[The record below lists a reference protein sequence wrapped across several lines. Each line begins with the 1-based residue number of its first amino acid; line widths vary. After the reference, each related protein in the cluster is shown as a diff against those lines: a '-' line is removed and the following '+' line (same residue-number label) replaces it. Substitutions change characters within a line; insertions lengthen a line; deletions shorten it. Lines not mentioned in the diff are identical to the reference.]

1 VEGFHTVPRSKCME
15 GIVDHCV
22 RSQGFSISPHRTCR
36 YQSCATFSC
45 SCRTARDGGRN
56 RVAAC
61 CNCFRYHLFLEWNPA
76 SRFRHSPSRHSSV
89 ASSESAGLDQKYHGR
104 CMRIRP
110 CRQMTRAALCVFVCV
125 PWRCDGGRCCCYLWE
140 PCGAWTAAD
149 SHLGLGCHPEGGD
162 PTRAKLWLA
171 AKPASSGEAKGCGR
185 EEIQHAGWAQGKGI
199 LAAGI
204 ANAELRHSA

>member
-1 VEGFHTVPRSKCME
+1 VS
-15 GIVDHCV
+15 
-22 RSQGFSISPHRTCR
+22 
-36 YQSCATFSC
+36 A
-45 SCRTARDGGRN
+45 ARDFQSVPIEPADTRA
-56 RVAAC
+56 VLLSAAAAGQ
-61 CNCFRYHLFLEWNPA
+61 HVMVGETESPPA
-76 SRFRHSPSRHSSV
+76 ATASATISSSNGTRPSRFRHSPSRHSSV